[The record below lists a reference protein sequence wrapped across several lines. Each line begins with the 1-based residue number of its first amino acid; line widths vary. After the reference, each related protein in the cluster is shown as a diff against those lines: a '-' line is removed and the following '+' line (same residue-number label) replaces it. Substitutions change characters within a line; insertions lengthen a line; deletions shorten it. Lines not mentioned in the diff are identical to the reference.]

1 MPFDGVVI
9 KSIIEELNE
18 VITGSRIEKI
28 FQPEIDEVVLL
39 LRGKGRTN
47 RLVMS
52 ANANCPRLHLT
63 NVSKEN
69 PKNPP
74 VFCML
79 LRKHISGGRITNISF
94 QDFERIIV
102 LNIEAANELGDL
114 SFKKLIVEIMG
125 RHSNIMLLNAN
136 DIIID
141 SIKHIDSEISS
152 KREVM
157 PARPYTPPP
166 SQNKENP
173 LKIELNELLSKLSN
187 EEQTPSGNIHVGRF
201 LLNNIKGF
209 SPLLCDEICYRAGLD
224 EKLEISS
231 LSTDMINKL
240 NSVLTSIISD
250 IASMNYRPS
259 IIYKD
264 LKMQKP
270 SDFHCVKITCFP
282 VTKRISSINLA
293 VDTYY
298 KHKDTSE
305 RLTQKKSR
313 LLKLLNTNIERCLRK
328 LSLQQQE
335 LDKSSHSSTFRLYG
349 ELITANIHNIPK
361 GSSKAILTNYYT
373 NNSTNITVPLN
384 ENLSAERNAQIY
396 FKKYKKAK
404 RTYEN
409 TVKQLKKTKE
419 ELTYLESIFSLLENS
434 LSIDEIND
442 IKEELIQQ
450 GYIKQKKVTPQMR
463 NANKPIPVRY
473 KSSDG
478 IYIYAGRN
486 NLQNDY
492 LTLKMASSKDIWL
505 HTRNIP
511 GTHVIIK
518 KTVKN
523 IPDSTIEEAAL
534 IAACHSKSKYSSN
547 VPVDYTE
554 IKNVKKPPGAK
565 PGMVIYDNFKT
576 VFVTPDEEKIK
587 NLLI

>member
-94 QDFERIIV
+94 KDFERIIV
-102 LNIEAANELGDL
+102 ISIDAANELGDL

-187 EEQTPSGNIHVGRF
+187 GEQTPSGNIHVGRF

-478 IYIYAGRN
+478 ICIYAGRN